1 MKIIIDVYDQ
11 GIAIFSSHA
20 SSHLQT
26 CIAKHPMGYMVDRHV
41 YIVCLA
47 YAKHLFQI
55 LLYRDVKPEPSGGSL
70 GLW

>member
-1 MKIIIDVYDQ
+1 
-11 GIAIFSSHA
+11 
-20 SSHLQT
+20 
-26 CIAKHPMGYMVDRHV
+26 MGYMVDRHV